1 MADSRENGSDAV
13 LLWSDRVQGNVAAGD
28 GAVPERLIERSGD
41 RVGRVHLLRQEV
53 VSIGRG
59 EDNTI
64 VVPEEHVSRHHAQVA
79 WDRTQYIVRDLDSK
93 NGTLL
98 NGERLNGPSPLRHGD
113 VITVPGLKLVF
124 DAADDTATLG
134 PDPRPAGGI
143 RVDATT
149 AEVWANGRQV
159 NLTAKEYQAVA
170 FLYRMGGALVSKE
183 ELAAHV
189 WPEYAGAVGDSSIE
203 QIIYRLRR
211 KLEDDPEHPRFLI
224 TVRGLGYRLMTA

>member
-1 MADSRENGSDAV
+1 MA
-13 LLWSDRVQGNVAAGD
+13 
-28 GAVPERLIERSGD
+28 ERLIERSGD
-41 RVGRVHLLRQEV
+41 RIGRVHVLGQDV

-79 WDRTQYIVRDLDSK
+79 WDRTQYIVRDLGSK
-93 NGTLL
+93 NGTFL
-98 NGERLNGPSPLRHGD
+98 NGKRIDGPAPLRHGD

-134 PDPRPAGGI
+134 IDLRPLGGI
-143 RVDATT
+143 HVDTTT
-149 AEVWANGRQV
+149 AEVWVNGRQV
-159 NLTAKEYQAVA
+159 NLTAKEYQALT

-183 ELAAHV
+183 DLAAHV
-189 WPEYAGAVGDSSIE
+189 WPEYDGAVGDSNIE
-203 QIIYRLRR
+203 QLIYRLRR

-224 TVRGLGYRLMTA
+224 TVRGLGYRLMTAQAER